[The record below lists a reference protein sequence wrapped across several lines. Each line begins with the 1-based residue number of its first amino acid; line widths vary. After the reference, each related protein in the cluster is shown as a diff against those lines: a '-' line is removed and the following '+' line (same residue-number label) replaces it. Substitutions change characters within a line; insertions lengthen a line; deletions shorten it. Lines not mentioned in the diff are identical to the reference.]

1 MNRVKA
7 IITVFVF
14 MLSAPYHAASG
25 SGVTLLDSNVDVSNT
40 VSLQR
45 GARLFINYCVSCHSA
60 EFMRYN
66 RMAKDLNL
74 SLELVKENL
83 MFASD
88 KVGDTMTIAMTPDDS
103 EQWFGVRPPD
113 LSVIARSKGV
123 DYLYSFLNGFY
134 LDDTRPTGVNN
145 VYYPN
150 TAMPHVLWELQG
162 FPEKSGHGN
171 ELHVPTSSLGEMTV
185 TEYQQATRDL
195 VTFLDYLGEPAK
207 LVRYKI
213 GFWVISFLLVLFLIT
228 CLVKREYWRDIH

>member
-1 MNRVKA
+1 MMVKKVA
-7 IITVFVF
+7 IAIFVYI
-14 MLSAPYHAASG
+14 LSTSCYSASDL
-25 SGVTLLDSNVDVSNT
+25 GVTLLDADVDVSNT

-45 GARLFINYCVSCHSA
+45 GARLFVNYCVSCHSA

-66 RMAKDLNL
+66 RMAKDLDL
-74 SLELVKENL
+74 SLELVKDNL

-88 KVGDTMTIAMTPDDS
+88 KVGDTMTIAMTPEDS

-145 VYYPN
+145 LYYPN
-150 TAMPHVLWELQG
+150 TAMPHVLWDLQG
-162 FPEKSGHGN
+162 FAEKNHDELTVPEASSGY
-171 ELHVPTSSLGEMTV
+171 MTV

-228 CLVKREYWRDIH
+228 CLLKREYWRDVH